1 MLKTQTAERVNMLY
15 SLLGQQLEEKEYN
28 KDRLQKITELCQLLK
43 EDVEVGEQ
51 TSEVFNDIVAVGQDA
66 LETQGDKKS
75 FLHSKEKELNE
86 YYEHLKK
93 LLEEQ

>member
-1 MLKTQTAERVNMLY
+1 MLKTQTAERVDMLY
-15 SLLGQQLEEKEYN
+15 SLLGQQLEERKYN
-28 KDRLQKITELCQLLK
+28 KERVQKITELCQLLK

-51 TSEVFNDIVAVGQDA
+51 TTEVFDDIVAVGQDA
-66 LETQGDKKS
+66 LETQGNKES
-75 FLHSKEKELNE
+75 FLQSKEKELIE